1 MPDEALMGVLKKTD
15 ILEIAGEGIGQSF
28 VELALLQSV
37 VLEQSNRIDL
47 LEEAVRKAR
56 STPMVAKDDRED
68 LAIKLELQSAQLAET
83 QADYAQLAEALSEK
97 ERQRFALELELCEIL
112 TERESVNGM
121 STASGD
127 ASSEMSEMAQIVRE
141 QEELILSQGK
151 EINDLR
157 RKLTS
162 LEAGDVARF
171 TKRGAELLHEL
182 IGRIE
187 PVLTVYRTN
196 ESNLI
201 AERDQAILKGGE

>member
-97 ERQRFALELELCEIL
+97 ERQRFALELELCSIL

-121 STASGD
+121 TSASGES
-127 ASSEMSEMAQIVRE
+127 SSEMSEMAQIVRE

-187 PVLTVYRTN
+187 PVLNGYRTN

>member
-187 PVLTVYRTN
+187 PVLTGYRTN